1 MTDANLWID
10 LLCAEIEGRVFRL
23 PWEFMAPDVVLAE
36 ILLPYSWK
44 LQGLGLREM
53 DLPGSAMLKAEDLI
67 RRYPRPGRRDI
78 LSLVLAMEERA
89 MLLTGD
95 EALRKAAIGEGVE
108 VHGTLWL
115 LDAMVRKGRS
125 PKKRAADRWSACS
138 PQEEGCRKR
147 RSRRESPSGVG
158 YRIMNEFA
166 RHP

>member
-67 RRYPRPGRRDI
+67 RRYPRPGRREI

-115 LDAMVRKGRS
+115 LDAMVREGAISEK
-125 PKKRAADRWSACS
+125 
-138 PQEEGCRKR
+138 EGCRSLECMLASGRRLPKKEVSARIAVWKSEKR
-147 RSRRESPSGVG
+147 SE
-158 YRIMNEFA
+158 I
-166 RHP
+166 